1 MELNLKQFNIRK
13 AINDETRERVDVI
26 LFDHDGE
33 NFLPVTVVNFPVEM
47 TGWGGR
53 GSTHLLNSVMTRT
66 GNILFELRSMSGRF
80 SRMAAPVFFPSGSFR
95 LVKQNNSWYF
105 VDEKVF
111 DLNYT
116 LEKEE
121 ENSTEETSP
130 NLMGGCFID
139 PSILFRFTDNTTVD
153 LFSETTVDYLSKPE
167 NKEKMAL
174 IRNVLELY
182 FKDPLAKTDL
192 AEKMSYFV
200 SVTQNARISK
210 GLLPV
215 VLPDKVW
222 KEASYAKILFSSF
235 NELVYQL
242 AVENCENG
250 LYSVYRY
257 TAQHAVVKEKVM
269 QLIQLYSELKRIELT
284 SNE

>member
-1 MELNLKQFNIRK
+1 M
-13 AINDETRERVDVI
+13 
-26 LFDHDGE
+26 FDHDGE

-80 SRMAAPVFFPSGSFR
+80 SRMGAPVFFPSGSFR

-121 ENSTEETSP
+121 EDSTKETSP
-130 NLMGGCFID
+130 NLMGGSFID
-139 PSILFRFTDNTTVD
+139 PSILFRFMDNTTID

-167 NKEKMAL
+167 NKEKMVL

-269 QLIQLYSELKRIELT
+269 QLIRLYGELKRIELT